1 MTPASAH
8 ATPLPLGG
16 ASAGPG
22 GGPLASD
29 LNPGAMAVPDPLAD
43 LRGYHLPDPVSW
55 WPPAPGWWLL
65 ALLVLSLLVLLAGWL
80 VRRHRRGAAARA
92 AQAELTALRAALAQ
106 DGDAAA
112 CARGLS
118 RLLRRFALVR
128 FPRRAVAG
136 LSGEAWLA
144 FLDAQGGGGR
154 FQSGP
159 GRLLLDAPY
168 RPPQDLPV
176 AELAS
181 LVEDWIRRNQRSGG
195 RRP

>member
-1 MTPASAH
+1 M
-8 ATPLPLGG
+8 
-16 ASAGPG
+16 
-22 GGPLASD
+22 
-29 LNPGAMAVPDPLAD
+29 NPGAMAAPDPLAD

-65 ALLVLSLLVLLAGWL
+65 ALLGLSLLILLAGWL

-92 AQAELTALRAALAQ
+92 AQAELTALRATLAQ

-128 FPRRAVAG
+128 FPRRVVAG

-168 RPPQDLPV
+168 QPPQDFPV

-181 LVEDWIRRNQRSGG
+181 LVEDWIRRNQRLGG
-195 RRP
+195 RRS